1 MKSRPKRT
9 LLDSK
14 MHLLFAVMDFSMR
27 SCGAAL
33 TEGLRKC
40 EAPSR
45 TESLALLTPCFR
57 KVVKIWW
64 RPHLHQVSSL
74 CDFICWQLNNPRHQQ
89 RSPRQLW
96 PNNDIEQGL
105 PRSYQV
111 GRTDG
116 KMAGLNCW
124 TCSLLL
130 CTRVTHSAPENSF
143 KNRDIMYRLLS

>member
-1 MKSRPKRT
+1 MKSRTKQT

-74 CDFICWQLNNPRHQQ
+74 CGFICWQLNDPRHQQ
-89 RSPRQLW
+89 RSPRQPW
-96 PNNDIEQGL
+96 PNNDIVQGL
-105 PRSYQV
+105 RRNYQV

-116 KMAGLNCW
+116 KMAGLNCS
-124 TCSLLL
+124 TCSLRL
-130 CTRVTHSAPENSF
+130 CTPLTHSAPEKSF
-143 KNRDIMYRLLS
+143 KNRDIMYRLS